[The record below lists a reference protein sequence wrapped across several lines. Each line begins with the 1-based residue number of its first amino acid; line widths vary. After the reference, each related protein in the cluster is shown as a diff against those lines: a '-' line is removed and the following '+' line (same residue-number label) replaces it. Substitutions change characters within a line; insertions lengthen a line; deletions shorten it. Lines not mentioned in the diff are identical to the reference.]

1 MQGLN
6 HRNLV
11 NFVEILPEAEY
22 FKKNG
27 NSYKV
32 FYILYIFKCMAIVI
46 ELAVGGELFE
56 YVA

>member
-27 NSYKV
+27 NSYK
-32 FYILYIFKCMAIVI
+32 CMAIVI